1 MELQTLKQFFFKGE
15 EEAVNS
21 FCEALKPRCIQRSQM
36 REVNGVPTLLL
47 EYVVDGV
54 TSFIDS
60 YMNTYRLCP
69 VCGKLEPADGFKEVP
84 ICMDQRIKRNPNDRY
99 KVKRELVC
107 ASCIEAQ
114 TFVVP
119 ERGTSDWL
127 YVDNDWTRKVVY
139 ADDHVEWFAH
149 ENTRP
154 SATVFKDA
162 YTITENGTLKLV
174 EKAVYQVILLSKVMV
189 DVYGNYVYILT
200 EDVETHLDLF
210 GQCSECG
217 STVLKSVMS
226 EDGKCPRC
234 SRVEIYGYHSWPG
247 QLEFKK
253 LDSEGDVKMFFGVE
267 IETEGGQRN
276 SRLVGTYQDI
286 WHLEEDGSL
295 DDGFEMISQ
304 PMSWEFIKAEMPRFR
319 EMFKALSDAG
329 QISHE
334 GTTCGFHIHVSRD
347 AFDGDRAI
355 KRCLA
360 IVHGLSGGMCTIGR
374 RSSSRYASFYS
385 IPANPW
391 VSDILNFPHTGHG
404 VAENCGYHSDHGT
417 NTTIEFRF
425 PRGTLNP
432 DTFLATI
439 EFIKTVDELAN
450 SNQNI
455 VKFGDLLYGDY
466 VPAYV
471 ETRKNV
477 YHNYFDLNESVS
489 FTRFTLENGFNE
501 LCDNVDSE
509 EALQRFIASVSEA
522 TGRRVVVLEGGAA

>member
-1 MELQTLKQFFFKGE
+1 
-15 EEAVNS
+15 
-21 FCEALKPRCIQRSQM
+21 
-36 REVNGVPTLLL
+36 
-47 EYVVDGV
+47 
-54 TSFIDS
+54 
-60 YMNTYRLCP
+60 
-69 VCGKLEPADGFKEVP
+69 
-84 ICMDQRIKRNPNDRY
+84 
-99 KVKRELVC
+99 
-107 ASCIEAQ
+107 
-114 TFVVP
+114 
-119 ERGTSDWL
+119 
-127 YVDNDWTRKVVY
+127 
-139 ADDHVEWFAH
+139 
-149 ENTRP
+149 
-154 SATVFKDA
+154 
-162 YTITENGTLKLV
+162 
-174 EKAVYQVILLSKVMV
+174 
-189 DVYGNYVYILT
+189 
-200 EDVETHLDLF
+200 
-210 GQCSECG
+210 
-217 STVLKSVMS
+217 
-226 EDGKCPRC
+226 
-234 SRVEIYGYHSWPG
+234 
-247 QLEFKK
+247 
-253 LDSEGDVKMFFGVE
+253 MFFGVE

-329 QISHE
+329 QTSHE

-355 KRCLA
+355 NRCLA

-385 IPANPW
+385 IPANPR
-391 VSDILNFPHTGHG
+391 VSDILNIPHTGHG
-404 VAENCGYHSDHGT
+404 VAVNCGYHSDHGT

-439 EFIKTVDELAN
+439 EFIKNVVELAN

-522 TGRRVVVLEGGAA
+522 TGRCVVVLEGGAA